1 MMAHRHTALVVEDE
15 PAIRELIVDV
25 LAQEGFA
32 AHQAEDGAEALR
44 LLEQRPHDYCV
55 MLLDCMLPTVAG
67 VEVLRYLRRH
77 DAGVPVIA
85 MSASQGHHAEA
96 IRPRS
101 PDRGGDGPVCPA
113 GGDPA
118 RLLAARAE
126 STPRLPRRRPPGR

>member
-85 MSASQGHHAEA
+85 MSASQGHLAEA
-96 IRPRS
+96 IQ
-101 PDRGGDGPVCPA
+101 A
-113 GGDPA
+113 GA
-118 RLLAARAE
+118 TLAMRKPFDLDHLIAVVTGQCAQQE
-126 STPRLPRRRPPGR
+126 EIPLAC